1 MNEDSTGQNL
11 CAEELVSEQLI
22 EAPMLSEPPSERFSA
37 MSDDPVDLE
46 PTESKMLTE
55 EISDD
60 ALESSAGMAGAPQG
74 LPCTGPPFLAA
85 TFGASP
91 C

>member
-1 MNEDSTGQNL
+1 
-11 CAEELVSEQLI
+11 
-22 EAPMLSEPPSERFSA
+22 
-37 MSDDPVDLE
+37 MSDSSLE
-46 PTESKMLTE
+46 QTDSEILID

-60 ALESSAGMAGAPQG
+60 ALEASAGTEGPQG

-91 C
+91 CWRS

>member
-1 MNEDSTGQNL
+1 MSDSPLDLKPT
-11 CAEELVSEQLI
+11 ETE
-22 EAPMLSEPPSERFSA
+22 MLS
-37 MSDDPVDLE
+37 
-46 PTESKMLTE
+46 E

-60 ALESSAGMAGAPQG
+60 ALESSASMEGAPQG
-74 LPCTGPPFLAA
+74 LPCTGGPFLAA

>member
-1 MNEDSTGQNL
+1 
-11 CAEELVSEQLI
+11 
-22 EAPMLSEPPSERFSA
+22 MLPEPASERFSA
-37 MSDDPVDLE
+37 MSDNPLDLK
-46 PTESKMLTE
+46 PTESEMLTE

-60 ALESSAGMAGAPQG
+60 ALESSAGMEGAPQG